1 MASSERTMNVATP
14 AGPGQP
20 SGVEARLAS
29 LEDEAGRLRAELAA
43 LQDELRWLTDDEA
56 DWSGEPALLSRGLLA
71 RGWLRASL
79 LLTAVGAV
87 ALVSVPYFLHLLD
100 GSSGRPS
107 EPLPLSAVHSSAA
120 AEPVAAP
127 AIRVRAAARPE
138 YVPAPVRER
147 ATPLPEPA
155 RVRPAGRRA
164 AVGEP
169 SEARH
174 PRAADDVAVV
184 PATAEPVRGESP

>member
-1 MASSERTMNVATP
+1 MASSERNISVAAP

-20 SGVEARLAS
+20 SGVEARIAS
-29 LEDEAGRLRAELAA
+29 LEDEAGRLRAEVVA

-56 DWSGEPALLSRGLLA
+56 DGVGEPALLSRGLLA

-79 LLTAVGAV
+79 LLTVVGAV

-107 EPLPLSAVHSSAA
+107 DPLSPSAVHSTAA
-120 AEPVAAP
+120 AEPVAPP
-127 AIRVRAAARPE
+127 AIPVRAAARPE

-174 PRAADDVAVV
+174 PGAADDVAVV
-184 PATAEPVRGESP
+184 QGTAGPVRGESP